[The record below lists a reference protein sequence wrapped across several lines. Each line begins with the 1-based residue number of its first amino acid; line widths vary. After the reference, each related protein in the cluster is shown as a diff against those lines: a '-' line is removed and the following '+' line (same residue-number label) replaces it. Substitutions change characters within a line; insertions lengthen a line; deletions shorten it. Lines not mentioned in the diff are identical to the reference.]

1 MEHNSFFSQ
10 LDETGKN
17 FLEYVKARA
26 ELLGLN
32 AFEIAVKS
40 INNLIAATFYVSL
53 LMIGFLFI
61 AFAAAYY
68 IGDLL
73 DSIQTGFAIMGVVFL
88 LASFL
93 VYLRRKKIFQNMVIK
108 EMVEILFDE
117 EQKSHSQ
124 KQL

>member
-26 ELLGLN
+26 ELLGLT
-32 AFEIAVKS
+32 AFEIAVKF

-53 LMIGFLFI
+53 LMIGFLFL

-68 IGDLL
+68 LGQLL
-73 DSIQTGFAIMGVVFL
+73 DSIQAGFAIMGGVFL
-88 LASFL
+88 LASLF
-93 VYLRRKKIFQNMVIK
+93 VYLRRKKLFQNMVIK

-124 KQL
+124 Q